1 MAMSS
6 ARAMESEGVGYVE
19 DAIEEV
25 GRLGNIAEA
34 LSSLIDVAEHSLS
47 VQETIA
53 SRMKANGVVRH
64 ASAGSN
70 EVVRKLRPKH
80 RAARRTLQTLQVEV
94 AGLQE
99 RLGAILARG
108 CSSIEERVA
117 SIEGQV
123 LGQESRIESGY
134 QQLER
139 EHCALLNALE
149 AVEGEVRDAFGSAC
163 PGREH
168 RDSVTLADNIGDGRP
183 EQDKASGGDTEK
195 LESRAVDDAG
205 VSDKPAHKEEDR
217 RIDGIVAELEHELLE
232 LLLSS
237 PGQKTGTS
245 ECVPSRDE
253 DSDGGR
259 CAVHVPHKP
268 AVDIDFTH
276 ESARVQASSAATSS
290 VANDDNRCTIKAED
304 LASKHRELLAF
315 DRAVTERAALQAVTL
330 RNERSLIGSRYY
342 DRLVQL
348 LCDQRA
354 EMSRLMAV
362 KDEQEAQLTS
372 LRRALKKERFIREQ
386 DTRGRQ
392 LALVE

>member
-108 CSSIEERVA
+108 CSRIEERVA

-139 EHCALLNALE
+139 EHCALLKALE

-168 RDSVTLADNIGDGRP
+168 RDSVTLVDSIGDGRP

-195 LESRAVDDAG
+195 SESRAVDEAG
-205 VSDKPAHKEEDR
+205 VSDKPVHKEEDR

-237 PGQKTGTS
+237 PGQTGTS

-253 DSDGGR
+253 GSDDGR
-259 CAVHVPHKP
+259 CAVHDPHKP
-268 AVDIDFTH
+268 AVDIDVTR

-290 VANDDNRCTIKAED
+290 VANDDNLCTIKAED

-348 LCDQRA
+348 LCEQRA

-372 LRRALKKERFIREQ
+372 LRRALKEERFIRER